1 MKNEPL
7 YRKWWAWIGLLLI
20 AAIIINNNQEQIIP
34 ASLDY
39 EDLLPS
45 YESDEAVALC
55 CNDQTNQHAE
65 ISTLSDDNF
74 LRVGIDISPGEY
86 FVKAHENT
94 HGYVM
99 LARDTSGSVDAVITN
114 KNFRTHSFITVHEGE
129 YLTVERATLMEAE
142 QAVVPTFTNGVL
154 GDGVYRVGIDIP
166 PGIYRVVPTS
176 NVAGYYQIATDSRG
190 TASNI
195 LSNANFSEEI
205 SITLAE
211 GQYLT
216 LTRAQIFE

>member
-1 MKNEPL
+1 MNEPL

-20 AAIIINNNQEQIIP
+20 AAIIINNNPATAIP
-34 ASLDY
+34 VHINY
-39 EDLLPS
+39 QDLLPS
-45 YESDEAVALC
+45 YEKDEAVALC
-55 CNDQTNQHAE
+55 CNNDQPN
-65 ISTLSDDNF
+65 ISTLSDEHF
-74 LRVGIDISPGEY
+74 LRVGIDILPGEY

-142 QAVVPTFTNGVL
+142 QAVVPTFTDGVL

-166 PGIYRVVPTS
+166 PGTYLVVPTS

-195 LSNANFSEEI
+195 VSNANFSEEI
-205 SITLAE
+205 SITLVE

-216 LTRAQIFE
+216 LTRAQIIE

>member
-1 MKNEPL
+1 MNEPL
-7 YRKWWAWIGLLLI
+7 YKKWWTWIGLFLITALIIHHTQGPQDEYEELL
-20 AAIIINNNQEQIIP
+20 AV
-34 ASLDY
+34 Y
-39 EDLLPS
+39 EETD
-45 YESDEAVALC
+45 AVALC
-55 CNDQTNQHAE
+55 CDSPNIE

-74 LRVGIDISPGEY
+74 LRVGIDILPGEY

-99 LARDTSGSVDAVITN
+99 LARDSSGSVESIITN
-114 KNFRTHSFITVHEGE
+114 KNFRTHSFITVQHGE
-129 YLTVERATLMEAE
+129 YLAVERATLMQAE
-142 QAVVPTFTNGVL
+142 EAVVPTFTDGVL

-166 PGIYRVVPTS
+166 AGTYLVVPTS

-195 LSNANFSEEI
+195 ISNANFSDEI
-205 SITLAE
+205 SIVLEE

-216 LTRAQIFE
+216 LTRAQIME